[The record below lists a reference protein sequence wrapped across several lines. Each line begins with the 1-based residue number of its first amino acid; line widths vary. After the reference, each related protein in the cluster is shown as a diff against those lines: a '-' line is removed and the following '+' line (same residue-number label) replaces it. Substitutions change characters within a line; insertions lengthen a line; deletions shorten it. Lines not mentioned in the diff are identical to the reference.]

1 MPRHL
6 AVDAVVCVASEAF
19 GVIPSAVRATLLA
32 AFRRARELG
41 LSCEEVEQAL
51 EKALKPPPVETGFTA
66 GPPSPAK

>member
-6 AVDAVVCVASEAF
+6 AVDAVVCVASEAL
-19 GVIPSAVRATLLA
+19 GAMPNAVRGVLLA

-51 EKALKPPPVETGFTA
+51 DAALRPAVPSKGKREAAPV
-66 GPPSPAK
+66 